1 MVLSYIIIGQY
12 PTQLLASCVSIFL
25 CLKPPVQSRFGLA
38 HPHRDPLASPLLVT
52 LLSLP
57 PHPHSSQQLEKWKD
71 PHDLGSIL
79 PVSALQWQGTGL
91 LLSLIYFCT
100 HSSTGAPQLW
110 TLSWDRQ
117 TRGIRRDEG
126 GCYWRMMVKA
136 SDFEAA
142 RDAPPLLW
150 GVLLSN
156 SLSNGVRA
164 WLLG

>member
-1 MVLSYIIIGQY
+1 M
-12 PTQLLASCVSIFL
+12 
-25 CLKPPVQSRFGLA
+25 
-38 HPHRDPLASPLLVT
+38 
-52 LLSLP
+52 
-57 PHPHSSQQLEKWKD
+57 
-71 PHDLGSIL
+71 GSIL

-91 LLSLIYFCT
+91 LPSLIYFCA
-100 HSSTGAPQLW
+100 HSSTGAPQLS
-110 TLSWDRQ
+110 TLSWDWQ

-136 SDFEAA
+136 SDFEAV